1 MKNKTKIILS
11 IVIFCFTIQG
21 QAQDKQAIM
30 EEKGISISNFIAEHI
45 SDTEIKVTVN
55 YSYVGRTNPKEFF
68 IYAFPQDGGGKS
80 MAENVNTEWIPLKTG
95 NNHVSFTITKR
106 LHGKN
111 FTSQNI
117 NICMLAIKRKIYCQ
131 DFLFTKSWKTPVSS
145 VDIITFETNKTQV
158 NEGEPVVL
166 TWQTENATRVHILE
180 KNSTNIYKVEASGT
194 MTVTP
199 EKTTTYVLLI
209 EESSKSGAE
218 KQENKSITITIN
230 SAPEIID
237 FRIDPQSIY
246 KGDPIRF
253 YWEVKNA
260 QNVRLYD
267 SYGEIKSIIQ
277 LPNGELGWPHIINGT
292 YRENLDKTETYILKA
307 TNNYGT
313 EEMWIKVTV
322 MGKKID

>member
-1 MKNKTKIILS
+1 M
-11 IVIFCFTIQG
+11 
-21 QAQDKQAIM
+21 
-30 EEKGISISNFIAEHI
+30 
-45 SDTEIKVTVN
+45 
-55 YSYVGRTNPKEFF
+55 
-68 IYAFPQDGGGKS
+68 
-80 MAENVNTEWIPLKTG
+80 
-95 NNHVSFTITKR
+95 
-106 LHGKN
+106 
-111 FTSQNI
+111 
-117 NICMLAIKRKIYCQ
+117 
-131 DFLFTKSWKTPVSS
+131 
-145 VDIITFETNKTQV
+145 
-158 NEGEPVVL
+158 
-166 TWQTENATRVHILE
+166 
-180 KNSTNIYKVEASGT
+180 
-194 MTVTP
+194 
-199 EKTTTYVLLI
+199 LLI